1 MSTLLCVSRSGYYEW
16 LDRPESRHASQDH
29 QLLKSIRLLHARSR
43 EAYGAYKTWKVL
55 QAKGIACGR
64 HRVARLRR
72 ENGIEALR
80 KRRFRSMAELH
91 RRPPPAANILAQNF
105 HVAQPNRVWAGD
117 MAVIPTG
124 GGWLHLAIMLALY
137 SRRVV
142 GWAMGNERSQ
152 GLSLKALRMAI
163 EQRRPGKGLLHHS
176 DQGSAYV
183 AGLYRSQLERIGA
196 VISMSRRGNCYD
208 NAVVESFFGNLKNEM
223 IHHRRFASR
232 EQARAEIFDYI
243 ELFYNRHRA
252 HTTFRFL
259 SPVEYENAN
268 RVVVRTG
275 AVNDNLGFG
284 CVDAP
289 ELSELRKL
297 CLNRAGDDAVAGP
310 QLIRADVEDDGIRSV
325 LDQAAQLLD
334 GDAVHPQLPHEALPL
349 PPFAGE
355 IETKRRGEEDKPEPA
370 GIV

>member
-1 MSTLLCVSRSGYYEW
+1 VKYAFIHEHVERFRVTSLCRALCVSRSGYYEW

-29 QLLKSIRLLHARSR
+29 QLLKSIRVLHARSR

-55 QAKGIACGR
+55 QAQGIACGR

-80 KRRFRSMAELH
+80 KRRFRVMTEHHKL
-91 RRPPPAANILAQNF
+91 PPPAPNILAQNF
-105 HVAQPNRVWAGD
+105 RVAQPNRVWAGD
-117 MAVIPTG
+117 MTVIPTG
-124 GGWLHLAIMLALY
+124 GGWLHLAIMLDLY

-243 ELFYNRHRA
+243 EVFYNRHRA
-252 HTTFRFL
+252 HTTLRFL

-268 RVVVRTG
+268 RVVVQT
-275 AVNDNLGFG
+275 
-284 CVDAP
+284 CP
-289 ELSELRKL
+289 E
-297 CLNRAGDDAVAGP
+297 NPG
-310 QLIRADVEDDGIRSV
+310 
-325 LDQAAQLLD
+325 
-334 GDAVHPQLPHEALPL
+334 
-349 PPFAGE
+349 
-355 IETKRRGEEDKPEPA
+355 
-370 GIV
+370 